1 MSRRSRKHKKRFACG
16 HRGFGQT
23 CHCCAARQ
31 PQLAKQ
37 SQRLAENRAQQ
48 MAKSR
53 QRQQWQATFAADPID
68 LKKLP
73 RRIVLKAR
81 GVMAALET
89 GINYWELSGKRL
101 ESMRSIIRIPVTYRY
116 RLLCRD
122 DGRSLIPLKV
132 ISHERYNAISRHP
145 HRHLGDRS
153 SVVS

>member
-1 MSRRSRKHKKRFACG
+1 MSHRSRKHKKRFACG

-23 CHCCAARQ
+23 CHRCAQ
-31 PQLAKQ
+31 HHQQLAEQ
-37 SQRLAENRAQQ
+37 QQRPVEHRAQRV
-48 MAKSR
+48 AKSR

-81 GVMAALET
+81 GVLAALET

-122 DGRSLIPLKV
+122 DGRSLTSLEV
-132 ISHERYNAISRHP
+132 ISHERYNVISRHP
-145 HRHLGDRS
+145 HRRWS
-153 SVVS
+153 NSRRVS